1 MSEKNVENNTKNRNI
16 VSSILIVEVMVFITL
31 LISEF
36 YLIKRM
42 PENYLIILGGGIFVI
57 IDVYLITDEIIKIIN
72 KSYKQKMLQIEEY
85 MKSQKAIYLCSKKGF
100 EGIIEKLEEV
110 DKSTREAIDNLFS
123 GQKTIG
129 KTMIKKNMESLA
141 EVRTAVETLNL
152 QISEL
157 KPNENNP
164 DNLSAGIEH
173 FEQAVITAIQNSSE
187 EFSQLKNECVSIR
200 EACGILIEKLDNINI
215 EELLKQ
221 NVNQMPEEKP
231 APEQEQILGCVPE
244 ATLEDEPEQILEPE
258 PELTLNQEPE
268 EIPELLQVQPS
279 EEPVLEESQ
288 DLLEEM
294 GISESDGLFNS
305 ETENEIMNQD
315 IFDEESILANLN
327 EFEQMDLLGDFNLNL
342 DGEQIE
348 TDTEAES
355 TGTEKTDEPEEIG
368 EQMEITQQQET
379 EPEKEPVQA
388 PDLSDPNK
396 QMSPDDI
403 AALIASMQ
411 S

>member
-1 MSEKNVENNTKNRNI
+1 MSEKNEEKNTKNRNI
-16 VSSILIVEVMVFITL
+16 VSSILIVEIMVFITL

-36 YLIKRM
+36 YLIKRI
-42 PENYLIILGGGIFVI
+42 PQNYFIILGGGLFVI
-57 IDVYLITDEIIKIIN
+57 IDVYLITDEIIKIVN
-72 KSYKQKMLQIEEY
+72 KNYKQKMLQIEEY

-100 EGIIEKLEEV
+100 ESITEKLEEV
-110 DKSTREAIDNLFS
+110 DRSTREAIDTLFS

-129 KTMIKKNMESLA
+129 KTIIKKNMESLA
-141 EVRTAVETLNL
+141 EVRTAIESLSTRL
-152 QISEL
+152 SEL
-157 KPNENNP
+157 KPNENNQG
-164 DNLSAGIEH
+164 DLSTDIQH
-173 FEQAVITAIQNSSE
+173 FEQAVVTEIQNSSE
-187 EFSQLKNECVSIR
+187 GFSQIKNECVSIR

-215 EELLKQ
+215 DELPKQ
-221 NVNQMPEEKP
+221 NINQVSEEIST
-231 APEQEQILGCVPE
+231 QDVI
-244 ATLEDEPEQILEPE
+244 PE
-258 PELTLNQEPE
+258 PLQE
-268 EIPELLQVQPS
+268 QPS
-279 EEPVLEESQ
+279 EEPVMEESQ
-288 DLLEEM
+288 DLLQEM

-327 EFEQMDLLGDFNLNL
+327 EFEQMDLLGDFNLDIS
-342 DGEQIE
+342 DGQNE
-348 TDTEAES
+348 TDTETDTETDSTEAE
-355 TGTEKTDEPEEIG
+355 TTEEPEEIE

-379 EPEKEPVQA
+379 EPEQEPVKA